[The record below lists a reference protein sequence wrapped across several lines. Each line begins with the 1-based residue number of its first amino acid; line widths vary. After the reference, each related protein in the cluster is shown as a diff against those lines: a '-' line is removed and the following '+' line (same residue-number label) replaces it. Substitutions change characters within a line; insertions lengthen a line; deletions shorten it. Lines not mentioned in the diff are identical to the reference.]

1 MWSVLNGNDHVVRAA
16 TAKLLRAR
24 DERVGIT
31 TSILIVSFGIESIE
45 TRSTRFLDSIVIA
58 TS

>member
-1 MWSVLNGNDHVVRAA
+1 MWSVLNGTDHVVRAA